1 MMAAAMG
8 APSALLSEILP
19 AIEPI
24 VVAAY
29 REGAEN
35 AD

>member
-8 APSALLSEILP
+8 APGALLSEILP
-19 AIEPI
+19 VIEPV

-29 REGAEN
+29 REGTEN

>member
-8 APSALLSEILP
+8 APGALLSEILP

-24 VVAAY
+24 IVTAY
-29 REGAEN
+29 REGADN